1 LAEDHFQY
9 VVFEDPKWDFRTL
22 NFDGDVTKALRRDH
36 GLLSAV
42 NPDLRPFFARGGKL
56 IHYHG
61 WTDQQVMPRDS
72 IHYFKN
78 VVAADG
84 EKTTDSY
91 RLFLVPGMNHCR
103 GGDGPNSFDMLGAL
117 EQWREHGKAPHSIVA
132 SHSTDGRVDRTR
144 PLCPYPE
151 VSKYKGTGS
160 TDDAA
165 NFSCAAP

>member
-1 LAEDHFQY
+1 M
-9 VVFEDPKWDFRTL
+9 T
-22 NFDGDVTKALRRDH
+22 DGV
-36 GLLSAV
+36 LSAV

-72 IHYFKN
+72 IHYLKK

-84 EKTTDSY
+84 EKSTDSY

-117 EQWREHGKAPHSIVA
+117 EQWREYGKAPDAIVA
-132 SHSTDGRVDRTR
+132 SIQLMGKSIGHDHCARIRRLVSTKEQEARTTR
-144 PLCPYPE
+144 RTSRAPLLSADWSLRLHLRCGAGGEP
-151 VSKYKGTGS
+151 
-160 TDDAA
+160 
-165 NFSCAAP
+165 FSACGCN